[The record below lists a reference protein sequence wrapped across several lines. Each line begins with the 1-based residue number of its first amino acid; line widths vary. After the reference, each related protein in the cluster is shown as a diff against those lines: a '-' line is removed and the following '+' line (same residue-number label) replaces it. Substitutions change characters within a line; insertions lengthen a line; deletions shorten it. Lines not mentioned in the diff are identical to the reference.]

1 MTIVGVEA
9 RGRSLVV
16 VVVGMKGSGLEVSVR
31 PPGTAELIG
40 LAEAE
45 GVAQSHIAKP
55 QLAALA
61 QLDSGVTVV
70 C

>member
-1 MTIVGVEA
+1 M
-9 RGRSLVV
+9 V